1 MEFNREVRMNSSRL
15 RRVQLDMAIWVDIPG
30 IIGGDRY
37 RLRYSLLDVS
47 LRRGSRINGRT
58 AQGIAIGD
66 ELLCIRIEVIIGH

>member
-1 MEFNREVRMNSSRL
+1 MNSSRL
-15 RRVQLDMAIWVDIPG
+15 RRVQLDMTIWVDIPG